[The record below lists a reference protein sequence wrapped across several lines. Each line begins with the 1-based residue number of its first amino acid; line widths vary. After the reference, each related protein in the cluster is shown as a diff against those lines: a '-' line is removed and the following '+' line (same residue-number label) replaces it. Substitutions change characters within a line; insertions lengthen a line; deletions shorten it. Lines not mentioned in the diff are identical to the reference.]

1 MAILSNLQ
9 SVGCYSI
16 DQMKYMIIVVPSI
29 FIGLVEAA
37 LRPYF
42 PDGRLWF
49 FSMFLDICND
59 IKFIFI
65 FVLGYGITAADEF
78 GMKEIIRKSRWFNFV
93 IGRNIKIWRSSQN
106 LKNATGNNCPGDLQ
120 PPACA

>member
-1 MAILSNLQ
+1 MNYI
-9 SVGCYSI
+9 
-16 DQMKYMIIVVPSI
+16 IIVVPSI

-106 LKNATGNNCPGDLQ
+106 LKNATRNNCPGALQ
-120 PPACA
+120 PPACAR